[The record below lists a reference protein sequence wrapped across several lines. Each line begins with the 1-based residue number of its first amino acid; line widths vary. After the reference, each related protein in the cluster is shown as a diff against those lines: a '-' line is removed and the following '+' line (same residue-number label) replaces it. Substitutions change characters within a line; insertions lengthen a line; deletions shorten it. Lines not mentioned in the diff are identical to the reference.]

1 MGCGCTAAVAAP
13 EVRAVAGPLT
23 LGILL
28 SVSRG
33 ASALRAGSNTLI
45 GVICLLIAGTGHVVA
60 AGCAAYILGFA

>member
-23 LGILL
+23 LGVLL
-28 SVSRG
+28 SVGNG
-33 ASALRAGSNTLI
+33 ASALRTGSNTLV

-60 AGCAAYILGFA
+60 AGRAADIPGFA